1 MLVNFFQRLAAGL
14 YKRMIKIFYSMKAT
28 RKSSFLPN
36 RFIINISIIKQI
48 SIVFV
53 ILSLTFKSLSYYYV
67 KFI

>member
-14 YKRMIKIFYSMKAT
+14 YKRMIIKIFYSMKAT

-53 ILSLTFKSLSYYYV
+53 ILSLTFK
-67 KFI
+67 